1 MGSRLIDTSLALV
14 LVALLCGGAAAQ
26 SGCTSAIT
34 SLAPCLNY
42 ITANSSTPSSS
53 CCTQLGNV
61 IQSSPQCLCALLSGT
76 GFNLG
81 ITINQTLALSL
92 PGACNV
98 QTPPMSQCNAVANGP
113 SSSAAPPVSSPA
125 SSPSE
130 SPASSPSDSS
140 NNGTPDEPAATT
152 PPTSTVPSGTGSKT
166 VPTTDVPSDGRIMKA
181 PLHFLL
187 FLLFIASTASSV
199 VIF

>member
-98 QTPPMSQCNAVANGP
+98 QTPPMSQCNGNPTLLCRILAIVA
-113 SSSAAPPVSSPA
+113 
-125 SSPSE
+125 E
-130 SPASSPSDSS
+130 
-140 NNGTPDEPAATT
+140 
-152 PPTSTVPSGTGSKT
+152 
-166 VPTTDVPSDGRIMKA
+166 
-181 PLHFLL
+181 
-187 FLLFIASTASSV
+187 SSV
-199 VIF
+199 VFVLSSEDLHRTLLSSV